1 MTYKGKTHPLDVAA
15 QKYGNAGGI
24 FTGQSPIHLCNPL
37 LLYSPSH
44 RAYHNE
50 SRVCLAKARA
60 SHGCFLGCFL
70 WARTSYAQP
79 RSCFVPHPGLEK
91 LLMQYDLDQDGHY
104 TATEVR
110 ALVGDF
116 MKQQAKVKNLKR
128 VVFVVL
134 FLAIVA
140 CGAML
145 GIVVGANEA
154 SKESHVNGNV
164 MVGLGGGAVQVE
176 GCESF
181 ADMRSFLDRPAEEM
195 AKLDFVE
202 FGSSFALHHPELGR
216 PRLQCPLE
224 FVPWVC
230 EVLQLTVFP
239 SL

>member
-1 MTYKGKTHPLDVAA
+1 MSPASVSPRLEPHTAVSSDASSGPEPLTP
-15 QKYGNAGGI
+15 N
-24 FTGQSPIHLCNPL
+24 
-37 LLYSPSH
+37 
-44 RAYHNE
+44 
-50 SRVCLAKARA
+50 
-60 SHGCFLGCFL
+60 
-70 WARTSYAQP
+70 
-79 RSCFVPHPGLEK
+79 SCFVLHPGLEK

-116 MKQQAKVKNLKR
+116 IKQQAKVKNLKR

-216 PRLQCPLE
+216 PCLQCPLE
-224 FVPWVC
+224 FVPWV
-230 EVLQLTVFP
+230 LRSFN
-239 SL
+239 